1 MPCPLKKKLGAS
13 WCPVLSWELAQ
24 AQRWALRILQSREQS
39 IGRTLEQESEGAL
52 RRQVLRLKESQ
63 AVLKYIHF
71 ICWKREKYIHFIC
84 WKREKA
90 PQSGKQN
97 PALGAEELRAV
108 RFRRLDGVFFGF
120 SF

>member
-1 MPCPLKKKLGAS
+1 MMPCPLKKKLGAS

-39 IGRTLEQESEGAL
+39 IARTLEQESEGAL

-63 AVLKYIHF
+63 AVL
-71 ICWKREKYIHFIC
+71 KYIHFIC

>member
-1 MPCPLKKKLGAS
+1 MPCPLEKKLGAS
-13 WCPVLSWELAQ
+13 WCPVLSWKLAQ

-63 AVLKYIHF
+63 AVLKYIYF
-71 ICWKREKYIHFIC
+71 ICWKRK
-84 WKREKA
+84 KA

-97 PALGAEELRAV
+97 PGLGAEELRAV